1 MKKIFTIILLF
12 LSLNL
17 NAQDNNIKQKFCFEQ
32 TQVVNIY
39 NNIRFLQNRITKQD
53 ELLNL
58 YRNQIKEYKEL
69 SYLDS
74 LRISNLNYVVKEKDT
89 IINNYKFLYQNNK
102 PKWYENKYLWFGGC
116 LIFGVLIIK

>member
-102 PKWYENKYLWFGGC
+102 PKWYENKYLWFGGG